1 MRNQP
6 LTFMQA
12 AELRCEPPNAI
23 RAVRIVSVTDGFQLL
38 ATLPNKDGEWTLTS
52 PGGIADTFPDLPGL
66 QAFAR
71 VVLADKPLSL
81 SIT

>member
-12 AELRCEPPNAI
+12 SELRSKPPS
-23 RAVRIVSVTDGFQLL
+23 AVRTAWIVSVADGFQLK
-38 ATLPNKDGEWTLTS
+38 ATLPDELGEWTLTS

-81 SIT
+81 SLT